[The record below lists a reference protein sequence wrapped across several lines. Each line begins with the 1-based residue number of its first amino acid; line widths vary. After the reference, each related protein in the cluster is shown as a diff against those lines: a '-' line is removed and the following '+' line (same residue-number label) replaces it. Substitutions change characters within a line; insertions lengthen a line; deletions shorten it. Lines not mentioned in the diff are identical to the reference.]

1 MKCFEEHFVLEF
13 KMVEAFSGIGSLR
26 SMARSLQISSLHRMC
41 LVLSST
47 AAPPPPS
54 PIEGLYI
61 SPPQKSKHLTP

>member
-47 AAPPPPS
+47 AAPPPP
-54 PIEGLYI
+54 
-61 SPPQKSKHLTP
+61 PPLLKGFIFHHLRKVSI